1 MATSKKIQSIEVNHM
16 ELRTVG
22 ITIVGTTPL
31 IVHAWSNKAKQMML
45 DKQRGKAT
53 KTKHEI
59 KIPVNDFMN
68 AIYWL
73 DGSQG
78 DFDCDSDEEAE
89 ACWETAI
96 AGGAKFGFPV
106 TGIKQSA
113 IMGARR
119 GGLDVVA
126 TELRG
131 SFFLKGA
138 TESSTTD
145 LAEIVGPPPI
155 MREDMVK
162 VGGMSKTADI
172 RFRPQW
178 NEWQIP
184 LTMTYNVN
192 GKYSLEQLLNC
203 FNVGG
208 FVCGIG
214 EWRPERDGQMG
225 MYTLLTNC

>member
-1 MATSKKIQSIEVNHM
+1 MATTKKSATVEIKPM
-16 ELRTVG
+16 ELQTVD

-31 IVHAWSNKAKQMML
+31 IIHAWSDKAKQMML

-53 KTKHEI
+53 KSKHEI
-59 KIPVNDFMN
+59 KIPVNDFM
-68 AIYWL
+68 AACYWL
-73 DGSQG
+73 TEQPELGAD
-78 DFDCDSDEEAE
+78 DEEAE
-89 ACWETAI
+89 ANYEAAI
-96 AGGAKFGFPV
+96 AAGAKFGFPV

-113 IMGARR
+113 IMGAKR

-131 SFFLKGA
+131 SFFLEGA
-138 TESSTTD
+138 TEASTND
-145 LAEIVGPPPI
+145 IAEIISEPPT

-172 RFRPQW
+172 RYRPQFDNW
-178 NEWQIP
+178 EIP
-184 LTMTYNVN
+184 MRMTYNVN

-208 FVCGIG
+208 FACGIG
-214 EWRPERDGQMG
+214 EWRPERDGSFG
-225 MYTLLTNC
+225 KFHIEAK

>member
-1 MATSKKIQSIEVNHM
+1 MATTKKSATVEIKPM
-16 ELRTVG
+16 ELQTVD

-31 IVHAWSNKAKQMML
+31 IIHAWSDKAKQMML

-53 KTKHEI
+53 KAKHEI
-59 KIPVNDFMN
+59 KIPVNDFM
-68 AIYWL
+68 AACYWL
-73 DGSQG
+73 TEQPELGAN
-78 DFDCDSDEEAE
+78 DEEAE
-89 ACWETAI
+89 ANFQAAI
-96 AGGAKFGFPV
+96 AAGAKFGFPV

-113 IMGARR
+113 IMGAKR

-131 SFFLKGA
+131 SFFLEGA
-138 TESSTTD
+138 TEASTND
-145 LAEIVGPPPI
+145 IAEIISEPPT

-172 RFRPQW
+172 RYRPQFNNW
-178 NEWQIP
+178 EIP
-184 LTMTYNVN
+184 MRMTYNVN

-214 EWRPERDGQMG
+214 EWRPERDGQNG
-225 MYTLLTNC
+225 MYRLK

>member
-1 MATSKKIQSIEVNHM
+1 MATKKALVTDIRPM
-16 ELRTVG
+16 ELQT
-22 ITIVGTTPL
+22 IELTIVGDTPL
-31 IVHAWSNKAKQMML
+31 IVHAWSEKVKREML
-45 DKQRGKAT
+45 DKQQGKA
-53 KTKHEI
+53 KKSKHDQ

-68 AIYWL
+68 ALYWL
-73 DGSQG
+73 TEQPANGID
-78 DFDCDSDEEAE
+78 DLEAE
-89 ACWETAI
+89 ANWLA
-96 AGGAKFGFPV
+96 ALDAGAKFGFPV
-106 TGIKQSA
+106 TGIKQSV
-113 IMGARR
+113 IMGAKR

-131 SFFLKGA
+131 SFFLKGG
-138 TESSTTD
+138 TPDSTVD
-145 LAEIVGPPPI
+145 IAEIIGPAPI

-172 RFRPQW
+172 RHRPEFHDW
-178 NEWQIP
+178 RIP

-225 MYTLLTNC
+225 MYHLLV

>member
-1 MATSKKIQSIEVNHM
+1 MATTKKNATVEIKPM
-16 ELRTVG
+16 ELQTVD

-31 IVHAWSNKAKQMML
+31 IIHAWSDKAKQMML

-53 KTKHEI
+53 KAKHEI
-59 KIPVNDFMN
+59 KIPVNDFM
-68 AIYWL
+68 AACYWL
-73 DGSQG
+73 TEQPELGAD
-78 DFDCDSDEEAE
+78 DEEAE
-89 ACWETAI
+89 ANFQAAI
-96 AGGAKFGFPV
+96 AAGAKFGFPV

-113 IMGARR
+113 IMGAKR

-131 SFFLKGA
+131 SFFLEGA
-138 TESSTTD
+138 TEASTND
-145 LAEIVGPPPI
+145 IAEIISEPPT

-172 RFRPQW
+172 RYRPQFDNW
-178 NEWQIP
+178 EIP
-184 LTMTYNVN
+184 MRMTYNVN

-214 EWRPERDGQMG
+214 EWRPERDGQNG
-225 MYTLLTNC
+225 MYRLK

>member
-1 MATSKKIQSIEVNHM
+1 MATTKKSATVEIKPM
-16 ELRTVG
+16 ELQTVN

-31 IVHAWSNKAKQMML
+31 IVHAWSQKAKQMML
-45 DKQRGKAT
+45 DKQQKKAT

-59 KIPVNDFMN
+59 KIPVNDVMN
-68 AIYWL
+68 ASYWL
-73 DGSQG
+73 TEQPENGET
-78 DFDCDSDEEAE
+78 DEEAE
-89 ACWETAI
+89 AIFEAAI
-96 AGGAKFGFPV
+96 AAGAKFGFPV

-113 IMGARR
+113 IMGAKR

-131 SFFLKGA
+131 SFFLEGA
-138 TESSTTD
+138 TEASTTD
-145 LAEIVGPPPI
+145 IAEIISEPPI
-155 MREDMVK
+155 LREDMVK

-172 RFRPQW
+172 RYRPQFNNW
-178 NEWQIP
+178 EIP
-184 LTMTYNVN
+184 MRMTYNVN

-214 EWRPERDGQMG
+214 EWRPERDGQNG
-225 MYTLLTNC
+225 MYRLK

>member
-1 MATSKKIQSIEVNHM
+1 MAAKKTNVKVELKPM
-16 ELRTVG
+16 ELETVN
-22 ITIVGTTPL
+22 ITIEGITPL
-31 IVHAWSNKAKQMML
+31 IVHAWGWKAKQQML

-53 KTKHEI
+53 KAKHDV
-59 KIPVNDFMN
+59 KIPMCDFMN
-68 AIYWL
+68 ALYWL
-73 DGSQG
+73 DGSKKEF
-78 DFDCDSDEEAE
+78 DFETDEDAE
-89 ACWETAI
+89 RAWADAV
-96 AGGAKFGFPV
+96 AGGARFGFPV

-113 IMGARR
+113 IMGAKR

-131 SFFLKGA
+131 SFFLEGA
-138 TESSTTD
+138 TDGSTND
-145 LAEIVGPPPI
+145 IAEIVGDVPT

-172 RFRPQW
+172 RYRPQFDNW
-178 NEWQIP
+178 EIP
-184 LTMTYNVN
+184 LRMTYNKN

-225 MYTLLTNC
+225 MYRLKL

>member
-1 MATSKKIQSIEVNHM
+1 MAAKKTASIEIKPM
-16 ELRTVG
+16 ELQTVEFSIVG
-22 ITIVGTTPL
+22 ITPL
-31 IVHAWSNKAKQMML
+31 IIHAWSEKAKRMML
-45 DKQRGKAT
+45 DKQTGKAT
-53 KTKHEI
+53 KSKHEI

-68 AIYWL
+68 ACYWL
-73 DGSQG
+73 TEKPEDGAT
-78 DFDCDSDEEAE
+78 DEEAE
-89 ACWETAI
+89 QNFNAAI
-96 AGGAKFGFPV
+96 SAGAKFGFPV
-106 TGIKQSA
+106 TGIKQSV
-113 IMGARR
+113 IMGAKR

-131 SFFLKGA
+131 SFFLEGI
-138 TESSTTD
+138 TEHSTVD
-145 LAEIVGPPPI
+145 IAEIIGDAPI

-172 RFRPQW
+172 RYRPEFRNW
-178 NEWQIP
+178 EIP
-184 LTMTYNVN
+184 LRMTYNVN

-225 MYTLLTNC
+225 MYKLKID